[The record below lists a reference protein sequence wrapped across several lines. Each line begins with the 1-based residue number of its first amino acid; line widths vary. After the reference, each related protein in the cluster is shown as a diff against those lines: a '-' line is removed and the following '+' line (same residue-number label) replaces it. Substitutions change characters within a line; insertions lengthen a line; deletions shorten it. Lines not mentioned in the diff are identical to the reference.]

1 MSEQIWGLS
10 RALKSIHL
18 CRMNHKDNP
27 QGLPEETYR
36 KIHGR
41 HGDLKPENI
50 LWFRS
55 IKNSR
60 GDQSMH
66 VLQIADFG
74 FAEFHGPNSKS
85 NVRVSRIPGF
95 TDSYK
100 APEAEGS
107 KRVSQQYDIWSL
119 GCILSQFVIWW
130 MWGWEGIDAFSKRR
144 ADEGFDVNIPIRA
157 DTFYNIDHG
166 RKRIITLKETVIKVR
181 GSNEINESRL
191 IIHRSSPGSRPTQR
205 VAITY
210 LILFKS
216 LNGI

>member
-18 CRMNHKDNP
+18 CEMNPMD
-27 QGLPEETYR
+27 QDLPEEAYR
-36 KIHGR
+36 KMYGKHGN
-41 HGDLKPENI
+41 LKPENI

-55 IKNSR
+55 MKNSS

-74 FAEFHGPNSKS
+74 FADFHGLNSKS

-107 KRVSQQYDIWSL
+107 QRVSQNHDIWSL
-119 GCILSQFVIWW
+119 GCILSQFVVWW

-157 DTFYNIDHG
+157 DTFYNIDYG
-166 RKRIITLKETVIKVR
+166 RKRTISLKETVVKVR
-181 GSNEINESRL
+181 SPNDTDESRL
-191 IIHRSSPGSRPTQR
+191 TVNRSSPESRSTRP
-205 VAITY
+205 VVITY
-210 LILFKS
+210 LILFRS